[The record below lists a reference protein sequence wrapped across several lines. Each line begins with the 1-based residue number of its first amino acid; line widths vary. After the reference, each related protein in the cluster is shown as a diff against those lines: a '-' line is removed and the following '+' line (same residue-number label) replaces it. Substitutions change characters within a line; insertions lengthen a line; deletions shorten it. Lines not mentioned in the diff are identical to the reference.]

1 MSRRSEAEELVD
13 QLEAA
18 VEGLNYLQCLEVI
31 PALRRRIVQDHTER
45 EALKIEASRLRGLN
59 RA

>member
-18 VEGLNYLQCLEVI
+18 VEGLNYLQAIEVI

-45 EALKIEASRLRGLN
+45 EALKVESARLRGLN